1 MGSRDV
7 TLLLDT
13 HVLIWLAEG
22 SESLP
27 ESSVQLLDQLR
38 DERGL
43 AVSAINFWEVA
54 MLQRKNRVSLS
65 LPVRQWR
72 DIVLDASGITEAPLT
87 GAVTIES
94 VELPGNLHS
103 DPADRMLIATAR
115 LNGWALATRDERI
128 LRYGK
133 AGHVSA
139 IPV

>member
-1 MGSRDV
+1 M

-27 ESSVQLLDQLR
+27 ESSVQLVDQLR

-43 AVSAINFWEVA
+43 AVSAINFWEVS
-54 MLQRKNRVSLS
+54 MLQRRNRVSLS

-72 DIVLDASGITEAPLT
+72 DIVLDTPGITEAPLT
-87 GAVTIES
+87 GAVAIES

-103 DPADRMLIATAR
+103 DPADRILIATAR

-128 LRYGK
+128 LRYGE

-139 IPV
+139 IAV